1 MIPVDQMTRFDNL
14 RQRTAKAIARSLK
27 IDPAHKSYE
36 GTWEVEVSFPN
47 YFEDAFGCALP
58 DFVEIR
64 LHCYVLGPSRHYRWI
79 GNNFLDALR
88 KAEAE
93 VDSWSEELKEDEE

>member
-14 RQRTAKAIARSLK
+14 RQRTAKAIARALE
-27 IDPAHKSYE
+27 IDPVHKSYE
-36 GTWEVEVSFPN
+36 GTWEVLMSYPD

-64 LHCYVLGPSRHYRWI
+64 LYCYVLGPHRHYEWK
-79 GNNFLDALR
+79 GPTFLDALR

-93 VDSWSEELKEDEE
+93 VDSWIEHQKEDAE